1 MINIVAKNIV
11 KEGKIEEFKALALKL
26 IKESRK
32 EEGCIE
38 YNLYEDIKN
47 SNILTFIEK
56 WKDEE
61 AINLHNKSEHFTSIV
76 PKLGELLKTDSDV
89 DLYKSVS

>member
-89 DLYKSVS
+89 HLYKSVS